1 MTEEQYHALQSSD
14 EDIRLHTIL
23 EIGTP
28 TNAED
33 MQSLV
38 ELLADRSWRVRK
50 AAVRVLAEADVV
62 QIVPL
67 LIKTLS
73 SRDKNIQTVRFQNSA
88 IECLT
93 IIGQP
98 AIPGLIE
105 TLRDPNKDVRIS
117 AANALGSIHHHDAC
131 DALIASLD
139 DEHVNVRY
147 AAVEALS
154 KIPSQKS
161 VLPLTNIL
169 DSDEE
174 WLKLPAISA
183 LGNIGDY
190 RATPYLISIAQQP
203 LYLQTVIEA
212 LGHIGDERGIPCII
226 EALSSTDQE
235 IRKSAVL
242 SMECMAQKL
251 ERFHA
256 IIEQPSTYR
265 QTFREACTEAVIQH
279 LIAFTYQDDY
289 ELVSASI
296 KLLGW
301 SGRQEAAVVLLEKLG
316 DERLLET
323 VVNALIQIGD
333 DAVTPL
339 ATAYDTSSNLE
350 QRLLIIDCLREV
362 GGARVLELFVRYL
375 QDSDDDVLTYA
386 LLKSLNE
393 PPCMALLLS
402 DRDRTPQQYF
412 PIIVEHASQKL
423 KSQHPLIRSEAVFLW
438 GQLFGIEVLDDI
450 FTATKDPE
458 PAVRMKAIQHLG
470 YFARANDE
478 LTEHLIILLSDDH
491 PNIRKQAAIA
501 LGNSESAA
509 AFPALLLVL
518 DDSNAIVRRAA
529 VTGLAAY
536 LSHHH
541 LPDYQNQVLEQ
552 MIDMLVNRCRRYE
565 DGLLKIEICTTL
577 QQIQTPASQEL
588 LLQLTQDVDFDVRK
602 AAILALGAFSSS
614 KEQLIP
620 ILLPFLDDDHWSVR
634 EASATALSVLQ
645 ATEAESHL
653 LQMLEDPDLA
663 VRRAVFVALGRLC
676 SLQAVP
682 MLIRHLTHEELDYAA
697 YQALALIATH
707 EQERLAE
714 YVEQENPKV
723 HVFLQHILEMN
734 GHRSNG

>member
-1 MTEEQYHALQSSD
+1 MTEEHYQALHSAD
-14 EDIRLHTIL
+14 EDTRLQTVL

-28 TNAED
+28 TALAD
-33 MQSLV
+33 MKILV
-38 ELLADRSWRVRK
+38 EMLADRSWRVRK
-50 AAVRVLAEADVV
+50 AAVRVLAEADVA

-67 LIKTLS
+67 LITALNN
-73 SRDKNIQTVRFQNSA
+73 RDKNIQTVRFQNSA

-98 AIPGLIE
+98 AIPGLVE
-105 TLRDPNKDVRIS
+105 TLHDSNKDVRIS

-131 DALIASLD
+131 DALIAALED
-139 DEHVNVRY
+139 DHVNVRY

-161 VLPLTNIL
+161 VLPLTRIL

-190 RATPYLISIAQQP
+190 RATPYLVNIAQQP

-212 LGHIGDERGIPCII
+212 LGNIGDERGIPCII
-226 EALSSTDQE
+226 DALNSTDRE
-235 IRKSAVL
+235 IRRSAVL
-242 SMECMAQKL
+242 SMERMAQKL
-251 ERFHA
+251 EKFHS

-265 QTFREACTEAVIQH
+265 EAFREACTEAVIQH
-279 LIAFTYQDDY
+279 LIAFTYEDDY
-289 ELVSASI
+289 ELVSAAI

-316 DERLLET
+316 EEQLLET

-333 DAVTPL
+333 DAITPL
-339 ATAYDTSSNLE
+339 ATTYTRSSNLE
-350 QRLLIIDCLREV
+350 QQLLILDCLREV
-362 GGARVLELFVRYL
+362 GGARVLELFVGYL
-375 QDSDDDVLTYA
+375 QHSDDDLLTYA

-393 PPCMALLLS
+393 PPFMALLQS
-402 DRDRTPQQYF
+402 DRERSPQRFF
-412 PIIVEHASQKL
+412 PIVVEHAKQTL
-423 KSQHPLIRSEAVFLW
+423 KSLHPLIRAEAVFLW
-438 GQLFGIEVLDDI
+438 GQLFGIDVLDDM

-478 LTEHLIILLSDDH
+478 LSEHLIILLSDDH

-501 LGNSESAA
+501 LGNSESSAV
-509 AFPALLLVL
+509 FPALLLVL

-529 VTGLAAY
+529 VTGLATY
-536 LSHHH
+536 LSHHQF
-541 LPDYQNQVLEQ
+541 PEYQAQVLER
-552 MIDMLVNRCRRYE
+552 MTDVLVNRCRRYE

-588 LLQLTQDVDFDVRK
+588 LLQMAQDVDFDVRK
-602 AAILALGAFSSS
+602 SAILALGAFSSS
-614 KEQLIP
+614 KETLIP
-620 ILLPFLDDDHWSVR
+620 IVLPFLNDDHWSVR
-634 EASATALSVLQ
+634 EAAATALGVLE
-645 ATEAESHL
+645 ATEAEAPL
-653 LQMLEDPDLA
+653 LHMLDDPDLA

-676 SLQAVP
+676 SLQAIP
-682 MLIRHLTHEELDYAA
+682 MLIAHLAHEELDYAA
-697 YQALALIATH
+697 YQALSLIATH
-707 EQERLAE
+707 EKDRIAD
-714 YVEQENPKV
+714 YIEQENPKV
-723 HVFLQHILEMN
+723 HLFLEHILERN
-734 GHRSNG
+734 TRR

>member
-1 MTEEQYHALQSSD
+1 MTEEQYHALHASS
-14 EDIRLHTIL
+14 EDVRLQMIL
-23 EIGTP
+23 EVGAP

-38 ELLADRSWRVRK
+38 ELLADQNWRVRK
-50 AAVRVLAEADVV
+50 AAVRVLAEADVT

-67 LIKTLS
+67 LIDALN
-73 SRDKNIQTVRFQNSA
+73 SRDKNIRTVRFQNSA

-98 AIPGLIE
+98 AIPGLID
-105 TLRDPNKDVRIS
+105 TLHDPHKDVRIS
-117 AANALGSIHHHDAC
+117 ATNALGAIHHHDAC
-131 DALIASLD
+131 DALIAALD

-161 VLPLTNIL
+161 VLPLTRIL

-183 LGNIGDY
+183 LGSIGDY
-190 RATPYLISIAQQP
+190 RATPYLVNIAQHP

-212 LGHIGDERGIPCII
+212 LGYIGDERGIPCII

-242 SMECMAQKL
+242 SMERMAHKL
-251 ERFHA
+251 EHFHA

-265 QTFREACTEAVIQH
+265 QAFREACTESVIQH
-279 LIAFTYQDDY
+279 LIAFTDFEDY

-301 SGRQEAAVVLLEKLG
+301 SGRREAAVVLLKKLD
-316 DERLLET
+316 DEQLLET
-323 VVNALIQIGD
+323 VANALIQIGD
-333 DAVTPL
+333 DAIAPL
-339 ATAYDTSSNLE
+339 ATAYDTSSNPD
-350 QRLLIIDCLREV
+350 QQLLIIDCLREV
-362 GGARVLELFVRYL
+362 GGARALELFTGYL
-375 QDSDDDVLTYA
+375 QHSDDDMLTYA
-386 LLKSLNE
+386 LLKSFNE
-393 PPCMALLLS
+393 ASFLAMLLS
-402 DRDRTPQQYF
+402 DRERTPQQF
-412 PIIVEHASQKL
+412 FAIVSERAKQEL
-423 KSQHPLIRSEAVFLW
+423 KSPHPLVRSEAVFLW
-438 GQLFGIEVLDDI
+438 GHLFGIDVLDDI
-450 FTATKDPE
+450 FTATKDSE

-491 PNIRKQAAIA
+491 PNIRKHAAIA
-501 LGNSESAA
+501 LGNSESSA

-518 DDSNAIVRRAA
+518 DDSNAIVGRAA

-536 LSHHH
+536 LAHHH
-541 LPDYQNQVLEQ
+541 LPDYQNLVLER
-552 MIDMLVNRCRRYE
+552 MTDLLVNRCRRYQ

-577 QQIQTPASQEL
+577 QQIQTLDSQEL

-602 AAILALGAFSSS
+602 AAILALGAFTSS
-614 KEQLIP
+614 KDYLIP
-620 ILLPFLDDDHWSVR
+620 ILVPFLDDDHWSVR
-634 EASATALSVLQ
+634 EASATALGELQ
-645 ATEAESHL
+645 ATDAETPL
-653 LQMLEDPDLA
+653 LRMLEDPDLA
-663 VRRAVFVALGRLC
+663 VRRAVFIALGRLC
-676 SLQAVP
+676 SLHAVP
-682 MLIRHLTHEELDYAA
+682 MLITHLTHEELDYAA
-697 YQALALIATH
+697 YQALSLIAAH
-707 EQERLAE
+707 EQERLAP

-723 HVFLQHILEMN
+723 HVFLQHILQRN
-734 GHRSNG
+734 TG

>member
-1 MTEEQYHALQSSD
+1 MTEEQYRALHASDDDVRLQM
-14 EDIRLHTIL
+14 IL
-23 EIGTP
+23 EVGTP

-38 ELLADRSWRVRK
+38 ELLADPNWRVRK
-50 AAVRVLAEADVV
+50 AAVRVLAEADVT

-67 LIKTLS
+67 LIEALNS
-73 SRDKNIQTVRFQNSA
+73 GDKNIRTVRFQNSA

-98 AIPGLIE
+98 AIPGLIA
-105 TLRDPNKDVRIS
+105 TLRDPAKDVRIS
-117 AANALGSIHHHDAC
+117 AANALGAIQHHDAC
-131 DALIASLD
+131 DALIAALN

-169 DSDEE
+169 DGDEE

-183 LGNIGDY
+183 LGYIGDY
-190 RATPYLISIAQQP
+190 RATPYLVNIAQHP

-212 LGHIGDERGIPCII
+212 LGFIGDERGIPCII
-226 EALSSTDQE
+226 EALNSTDRE

-242 SMECMAQKL
+242 SMERMAQKL
-251 ERFHA
+251 EHFHA

-265 QTFREACTEAVIQH
+265 QAFREACTESVIQH
-279 LIAFTYQDDY
+279 LIEFTDLEDY

-301 SGRQEAAVVLLEKLG
+301 SGRREAAVVLLEKL
-316 DERLLET
+316 DKEQLLET
-323 VVNALIQIGD
+323 VANALIQIGD
-333 DAVTPL
+333 DAVKPL
-339 ATAYDTSSNLE
+339 AAAYDTSYSSE
-350 QRLLIIDCLREV
+350 QQLLIIDCLREI
-362 GGARVLELFVRYL
+362 GGAQVLELFVGYL
-375 QDSDDDVLTYA
+375 QHSDDDMLTYA

-393 PPCMALLLS
+393 PSFLDLLLA
-402 DRDRTPQQYF
+402 DRGRTPRQFFTVVADRAKQ
-412 PIIVEHASQKL
+412 EL
-423 KSQHPLIRSEAVFLW
+423 KSPHPLVRSEAVFLW
-438 GQLFGIEVLDDI
+438 GHLFGLDVLDDI
-450 FTATKDPE
+450 FTATKDSE

-501 LGNSESAA
+501 LGNSESPV

-518 DDSNAIVRRAA
+518 DDSNATVGRAA
-529 VTGLAAY
+529 VRGLAAY
-536 LSHHH
+536 LAHHH
-541 LPDYQNQVLEQ
+541 LPDYQNQVLEH
-552 MIDMLVNRCRRYE
+552 MTDVLVNRCRRYQ
-565 DGLLKIEICTTL
+565 DGLLKIETCTTL
-577 QQIQTPASQEL
+577 QQIRTPESREL
-588 LLQLTQDVDFDVRK
+588 LLQLTQDTDFDVRN
-602 AAILALGAFSSS
+602 AAILALGAFTSS
-614 KEQLIP
+614 KDQLIP

-634 EASATALSVLQ
+634 EASATTLGVLQ
-645 ATEAESHL
+645 AAEAETPL
-653 LQMLEDPDLA
+653 LHMLDDPDVA

-676 SLQAVP
+676 SFQAVP
-682 MLIRHLTHEELDYAA
+682 MLITHLTHEKLDYAA
-697 YQALALIATH
+697 YQALSLIAVREH
-707 EQERLAE
+707 ERLAP

-723 HVFLQHILEMN
+723 HVFLEHILQ
-734 GHRSNG
+734 RIPD